1 MMKRL
6 GESKWSYVLMS
17 VVLAVLFW
25 FYVRTDLDPADSTWI
40 NNIPVEITG
49 STVLTRQNLTVSDL
63 SSETV
68 SVRFQA
74 ATSVIN
80 SLVRNRED
88 ISVTIDVSKCV
99 EGENKLTYKINYPL
113 NVNPEN
119 VNPIDQKPDM
129 ITVTV
134 DKLYTSTFPVEFQLK
149 GKVAD
154 GYQAGTPAIS
164 PETVVVSGSM
174 EQVSQVAKVVAIL
187 EDEELDEQ
195 FSGDLPLTLLDSE
208 GNVLTDLD
216 VTLDSETAYVVVPVV
231 VLKEIPLTVEFIPGG
246 GATEDDITYEFDYD
260 TITVAGA
267 KEDISDL
274 TELSLGSIDLSKVIG
289 SNTFTF
295 PVDLSPN
302 LENVS
307 GITSVTVTVTVNGLA
322 TRALDVTNIS
332 LINKPEGYTVTSA
345 TQSRTVFIRGK
356 EEDLTNIDA
365 SQLRIV
371 ADVSNYTSVGTY
383 SVMAKVYLDT
393 SSTVGVIG
401 EYSISV
407 NVSR

>member
-1 MMKRL
+1 MMQRL
-6 GESKWSYVLMS
+6 RESKWSYMLLS
-17 VVLAVLFW
+17 VILAVLFW

-40 NNIPVEITG
+40 YNVPVEITG
-49 STVLTRQNLTVSDL
+49 STVLTRQNLTVADL
-63 SSETV
+63 SVETV
-68 SVRFQA
+68 SLRFQGP
-74 ATSVIN
+74 TSEIN
-80 SLVRNRED
+80 NLVRNRED
-88 ISVTIDVSKCV
+88 LSVSIDVSKCV
-99 EGENKLTYKINYPL
+99 EGENKLTYKVNYPF
-113 NVNPEN
+113 NVNSEN
-119 VNPIDQKPDM
+119 ISNSEQKPDM

-134 DKLYTSTFPVEFQLK
+134 EKLYTSTFTVEFQLK

-154 GYQAGTPAIS
+154 GYQAGTPAIN
-164 PETVVVSGSM
+164 PETVVVSGSV
-174 EQVSQVAKVVAIL
+174 EQVSKVAKVVAIL
-187 EDEELDEQ
+187 EDEDLDEQ
-195 FSGDLPLTLLDSE
+195 FAGDLPLTLLDSA

-216 VTLDSETAYVVVPVV
+216 VTLDSDTAYVVVPVV
-231 VLKEIPLTVEFIPGG
+231 VLKEVPLTVEFIPGG

-260 TITVAGA
+260 TITVAGS
-267 KEDISDL
+267 KEDIGDL

-295 PVDLSPN
+295 PIDLNPS

-307 GITSVTVTVTVNGLA
+307 GITTVTVTVTVNGLA
-322 TRALDVTNIS
+322 TRTLDVSNIS

-345 TQSRTVFIRGK
+345 TQSRSVVIRGK
-356 EEDLTNIDA
+356 EADLANIDA

-371 ADVSNYTSVGTY
+371 ADVSEYTSVGTY

>member
-6 GESKWSYVLMS
+6 RESKWSYVFMS

-40 NNIPVEITG
+40 NNVPVEITG
-49 STVLTRQNLTVSDL
+49 STVLTRQSLTVADL

-68 SVRFQA
+68 SLRFQA

-80 SLVRNRED
+80 TLVRNRED

-113 NVNPEN
+113 NVNPESVN
-119 VNPIDQKPDM
+119 VIDQKPDM

-134 DKLYTSTFPVEFQLK
+134 DKLYTSTLPVEFQLK

-195 FSGDLPLTLLDSE
+195 FAGDLPLTLLDSE

-260 TITVAGA
+260 TITVAGT

-307 GITSVTVTVTVNGLA
+307 GITSVTVTVTVNGLS

-356 EEDLTNIDA
+356 EEDLANIDA